1 MKLLRGAAFAAA
13 VLWAPALALAQAYP
27 TKPIKIIVPYPA
39 GGGVDFV
46 ARTVGLRLS
55 EVFGQPV
62 VVENRGGASGSI
74 GAAAVASS
82 APDGY
87 TLLLASPAEVVVGP
101 VSGQKVPYDTARDFA
116 PVTLV
121 GETPLAIVAHPS
133 VAAKDIGELIA
144 AAKKDPAKYSY
155 ATPGGGSTMHFA
167 GESLNALAG
176 VSILHVPYK
185 GAAPAVTDVL
195 GGQVPLGIVGMPP
208 VVQPTKAGK
217 LKMLAVTSTKR
228 SPTLPEVPA
237 VAEIKGMEGYR
248 FTNWMGLFAPGE
260 DAPGGHRPPREGDR
274 EDRARAG
281 REGEAP
287 VAGRGGRREHDR
299 GVRRVPEERVRRLR
313 KDREGTEHPLR
324 QLSRAIRTAGG

>member
-248 FTNWMGLFAPGE
+248 FTNWMGLFAPAKTPPEAIDRLAKEIAKIVREPAVKEKLLSQGVVGE
-260 DAPGGHRPPREGDR
+260 GNTT
-274 EDRARAG
+274 
-281 REGEAP
+281 
-287 VAGRGGRREHDR
+287 
-299 GVRRVPEERVRRLR
+299 EEFAAFLKNESAVYGKIAKERN
-313 KDREGTEHPLR
+313 
-324 QLSRAIRTAGG
+324 IRSGN

>member
-1 MKLLRGAAFAAA
+1 MTLHRAAA
-13 VLWAPALALAQAYP
+13 LAAALLLAPGLALPQAWP
-27 TKPIKIIVPYPA
+27 AKPIRIIVPYPA

-46 ARTVGLRLS
+46 ARTVGQRLS
-55 EVFGQPV
+55 DVVGQPV
-62 VVENRGGASGSI
+62 VVENRAGASGSI

-101 VSGQKVPYDTARDFA
+101 VSGQKVPYDTARDFT
-116 PVTLV
+116 PITLV
-121 GETPLAIVAHPS
+121 GETPLAIFAHPS
-133 VAAKDIGELIA
+133 VPAKDLAELIA
-144 AAKKDPAKYSY
+144 LAKKEPSKYSY
-155 ATPGGGSTMHFA
+155 ATPGNGSSMHFA

-176 VSILHVPYK
+176 VQLMHVPYK

-237 VAEIKGMEGYR
+237 VAEMKGMEDYR
-248 FTNWMGLFAPGE
+248 FTNWMGLFAPAKTPPEAVDRLAKEIAKIVREPAVREKLLSQGVVGE
-260 DAPGGHRPPREGDR
+260 GNTPAEFVAFLKGESDR
-274 EDRARAG
+274 YGKIAK
-281 REGEAP
+281 
-287 VAGRGGRREHDR
+287 
-299 GVRRVPEERVRRLR
+299 ERN
-313 KDREGTEHPLR
+313 
-324 QLSRAIRTAGG
+324 IRSAD

>member
-1 MKLLRGAAFAAA
+1 MKPNRAAA
-13 VLWAPALALAQAYP
+13 LVAALLLAPGLALAQSWPA
-27 TKPIKIIVPYPA
+27 KPIKIIVPYPA

-46 ARTVGLRLS
+46 ARTVGQRLA
-55 EVFGQPV
+55 EVLGQPV

-116 PVTLV
+116 PITLV

-133 VAAKDIGELIA
+133 VAARDIGELIA
-144 AAKKDPAKYSY
+144 AAKKEPSKYSY
-155 ATPGGGSTMHFA
+155 ATPGSGSSMHFA
-167 GESLNALAG
+167 GESLNALADI
-176 VSILHVPYK
+176 SILHVPYK

-217 LKMLAVTSTKR
+217 LKMLAVTSIKR
-228 SPTLPEVPA
+228 SPTLPDVPA
-237 VAEIKGMEGYR
+237 VAEIKGMENYR
-248 FTNWMGLFAPGE
+248 FTNWMGLFAPAKTPQDAIELLAKEIAKIVREPAVKEKLLSQGVVGE
-260 DAPGGHRPPREGDR
+260 GNT
-274 EDRARAG
+274 
-281 REGEAP
+281 
-287 VAGRGGRREHDR
+287 
-299 GVRRVPEERVRRLR
+299 PEEFVAFLKSESATYGRIA
-313 KDREGTEHPLR
+313 RER
-324 QLSRAIRTAGG
+324 SIRTGD